1 MSDECTCELM
11 YEDAMASMPEEF
23 AAVARTATDIEGE
36 GDLLMRFFSG
46 CNAGFASQLSS
57 QDRVFGPVLEIA
69 SEMGLS
75 VKKISGASN
84 DLLL

>member
-36 GDLLMRFFSG
+36 GDLLIRCVPCWYALRVRIVLKFW
-46 CNAGFASQLSS
+46 CNVLFILNTGSQP
-57 QDRVFGPVLEIA
+57 RHAE
-69 SEMGLS
+69 E
-75 VKKISGASN
+75 
-84 DLLL
+84 